1 MECNETLCDHGMQWY
16 DRISW
21 NVMKHCAIM
30 ECNGTIMECNG
41 KSNLMECNVM
51 ECNSTIMECNRTIM
65 ECHGM

>member
-1 MECNETLCDHGMQWY
+1 MQWNDHGMQWY

-51 ECNSTIMECNRTIM
+51 ECNSRIME
-65 ECHGM
+65 